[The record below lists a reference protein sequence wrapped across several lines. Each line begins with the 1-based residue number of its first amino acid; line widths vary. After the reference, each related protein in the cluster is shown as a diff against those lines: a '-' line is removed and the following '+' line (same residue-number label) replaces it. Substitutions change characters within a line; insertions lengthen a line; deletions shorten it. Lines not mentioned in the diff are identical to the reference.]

1 VPAQRLYRF
10 GSSVWVMI
18 PRNGWPSRNRVRA
31 ALLAAALA
39 SSLVAATAVGAL
51 EGPTDERADRGAVA
65 APVGDGA
72 PNPRVG
78 GAAPVRR
85 TQGIED
91 PDRSAGVV
99 AQQTTPPLV
108 GRMGADAALRSG
120 GVFFLGQT
128 LGVEIPDSVSDAE
141 TFVLRAYDRG
151 DDRAGSFVREF
162 GLDADDRREL
172 STDRLRGDYVVTV
185 GDDRSRIVRFGSDG
199 VATGTA
205 GPADARPFEVA
216 EQSLRVEWGRER
228 ITTGDDDVDLDI
240 RSNRARYNLNV
251 SSESLDFEELE
262 ALFRA
267 GGASGNPDPYAD
279 RQPFAAG
286 GTVFDAHEDENVL
299 VLRGLRDGSLS
310 ADFTDIDAGT
320 YAFSFEV
327 TDTGV
332 TSDAPVGDGETTP
345 EADPDPAFFEVRD
358 LDPTAATVAPGAS
371 VTVSARVTNVGGTEA
386 SQPVELLLDG
396 ESVTRESVRLAPDES
411 RTVSLEFDAPD
422 TPGGYTHSVA
432 TANATRSGALT
443 VEAAATPEPTD
454 APGTDPG
461 PETGGDP
468 GGGPTDEPTP
478 EPVDQPGFGVPATL
492 GALAAAALL
501 AGRRRQR

>member
-1 VPAQRLYRF
+1 MEIRTTAASRSRLTAI
-10 GSSVWVMI
+10 VL
-18 PRNGWPSRNRVRA
+18 A
-31 ALLAAALA
+31 ATLVLSLAAATV
-39 SSLVAATAVGAL
+39 VAGST
-51 EGPTDERADRGAVA
+51 EGVESTDEMGAGGEHAGDAEASDR
-65 APVGDGA
+65 
-72 PNPRVG
+72 
-78 GAAPVRR
+78 
-85 TQGIED
+85 
-91 PDRSAGVV
+91 PDRTAGVV
-99 AQQTTPPLV
+99 AQQSTPPLV
-108 GRMGADAALRSG
+108 GRAAADAALRSG
-120 GVFFLGQT
+120 GVFFSGQT
-128 LGVEIPDSVSDAE
+128 LGLEIPASVSGAE
-141 TFVLRAYDRG
+141 TFELRTYDRG

-162 GLDADDRREL
+162 GLDGDDRREL
-172 STDRLRGDYVVTV
+172 STDRLRGEYVVTV
-185 GDDRSRIVRFGSDG
+185 GGDRSRIVRFGSDG
-199 VATGTA
+199 VATGTV
-205 GPADARPFEVA
+205 GPADARPFEVV
-216 EQSLRVEWGRER
+216 EQSLRVEWGQER

-286 GTVFDAHEDENVL
+286 GAVFDAHEDEDVL
-299 VLRGLRDGSLS
+299 VVRGLRDGSLT
-310 ADFTDIDAGT
+310 ADFTHIDAGT

-422 TPGGYTHSVA
+422 TAGEYAYSVA

-443 VEAAATPEPTD
+443 VEAAAPESTETPG
-454 APGTDPG
+454 ADPG

-478 EPVDQPGFGVPATL
+478 EPVDQPGFGVPAAL
-492 GALAAAALL
+492 GALAAATLL
-501 AGRRRQR
+501 AGRRQQR